1 MLSRDVA
8 VWDRFLDLYGY
19 GFVGFRY
26 DVHVGGEVKRES
38 AWTDKQFFGASWLA
52 AKRIDAVGYKA
63 GETTI
68 FEVKPEAGCTAVGQL
83 VVYRMLFIEKYRP
96 IGRLECA
103 LVCSNATID
112 ERRVLGAQGFK
123 IFVV

>member
-1 MLSRDVA
+1 MLPADVA
-8 VWDRFLDLYGY
+8 VWDRFLDLYGHE
-19 GFVGFRY
+19 FVGFRY
-26 DVHVGGEVKRES
+26 DVHVGGEVERQS
-38 AWTDKQFFGASWLA
+38 AWTKKIFHMASWLA

-63 GETTI
+63 GETWI
-68 FEVKPEAGCTAVGQL
+68 IEVKPEAGVTAIGQL
-83 VVYRMLFIEKYRP
+83 VAYKMLFIEKYRP

-103 LVCSNATID
+103 LICGNALPD